1 MYSILI
7 VIHVIISLFLI
18 AVILLQAGKGGGVAD
33 TFGGSQMQNM
43 FGTKSTTVLTKLTAV
58 CAIGFMVTCISL
70 AIISSRQTRSIVDN
84 VRMPTTTTT
93 TTVTPNAQSPLA
105 PEAAAPSAPASPEP
119 AASQGGANE
128 VK

>member
-7 VIHVIISLFLI
+7 VVHVIISLFLI

-58 CAIGFMVTCISL
+58 CAIGFIITCVSL
-70 AIISSRQTRSIVDN
+70 AVISSHKAKSIVDN
-84 VRMPTTTTT
+84 IKIPQQQATTTA
-93 TTVTPNAQSPLA
+93 VPKAQVPAPLEPTA
-105 PEAAAPSAPASPEP
+105 P
-119 AASQGGANE
+119 QGGANE

>member
-7 VIHVIISLFLI
+7 IVHVIISLFLI

-58 CAIGFMVTCISL
+58 CAIGFIITCISL
-70 AIISSRQTRSIVDN
+70 AVLSSKKTKSIVDSIN
-84 VRMPTTTTT
+84 IPQ
-93 TTVTPNAQSPLA
+93 AQTQT
-105 PEAAAPSAPASPEP
+105 P
-119 AASQGGANE
+119 AASAVPATPQGGTNE

>member
-58 CAIGFMVTCISL
+58 CAIGFIVTCISL
-70 AIISSRQTRSIVDN
+70 AVISSHKTKSIVDN
-84 VRMPTTTTT
+84 VSIPQATT
-93 TTVTPNAQSPLA
+93 AA
-105 PEAAAPSAPASPEP
+105 PEAQVPTPAEP
-119 AASQGGANE
+119 